1 MFPLEQN
8 VSGRGLQEY
17 SRAPRFKMSDVKKLA
32 NAIRAT
38 TNALKGSIDKDAA
51 QIASN
56 LRALVQDRIIRTG
69 TDARGLPF
77 PPYAP
82 LTVKLRNAKGRQT
95 GHVDLYF
102 TGEMWRGV
110 GVVKERV
117 LIFGVRY
124 SIEGRTSPVQR
135 KIDLN
140 SERYGG
146 SILEP
151 SLEEI
156 ELTRRAWA
164 AARIKLI
171 QSKFK

>member
-1 MFPLEQN
+1 
-8 VSGRGLQEY
+8 
-17 SRAPRFKMSDVKKLA
+17 MSDVKKLA

-38 TNALKGSIDKDAA
+38 INALKGSVQKDAA
-51 QIASN
+51 QSASN

-82 LTVKLRNAKGRQT
+82 LTVKLRSTKGRQT
-95 GHVDLYF
+95 DHVDLYF

-124 SIEGRTSPVQR
+124 SIEGRTAPVQR

-156 ELTRRAWA
+156 EMERNARALRR
-164 AARIKLI
+164 
-171 QSKFK
+171 FKVLLEAFKRVST